1 MTMGSYAQAHMTNH
15 DLFGELVVVSASLVS
30 GVVVA

>member
-1 MTMGSYAQAHMTNH
+1 MGSYAQAHMNH
-15 DLFGELVVVSASLVS
+15 HILSGELVVVKAPLSL